1 MEENL
6 KSQAS
11 EVREALSSRI
21 SKILGNS
28 SEMGVLKDGQVVTKL
43 LHKAR
48 MRISVHLQIC
58 LATPDH
64 TTFTDTSISEY
75 EIDRAALTIAHAMV
89 NPRSTCLNRIGMGQ
103 QPLNRK
109 GSRSTSLRQ
118 CSAKFQLRPP
128 LWTGMAESRCLRDS
142 LLDTLPPISDQKKSW
157 RDDGFVLPEGGGEFG
172 ADPLVMSESYNSK
185 KVQQWL
191 GALTTSELLWNSIT
205 AAVAPDLFESGSS
218 AFSKV
223 VKEVRRRKKNSAP
236 VDSWPSI
243 FSGLEIIA
251 NRTTF
256 SHRDPGGSPSLFDL
270 LVSLGRNHH
279 ATLSLAD
286 VHAELDYS
294 PGAMV
299 YIAGRVLEHST
310 LDFMSSQ
317 ITLRNRKRVRVQP
330 SSSGTGPSKR
340 KRGAYKY
347 AYIPSKTRR
356 GKDSWKEA
364 NASFVYEDSDS
375 EIEVASP
382 SKQIRHHHIEDH
394 IPLEYNR
401 EVHGDFWMGGLDGMK
416 RKTKAQND
424 FLRDYL
430 PWRTEYLSVLLDLE
444 QLVNNGKCNDCGEG
458 EGLIRCLSCSGTR
471 AWCPSCVLKAHQHNP
486 FHNLQLWNGRFYETT
501 TLQAQGYIM
510 YLGHGG
516 EPCPN
521 LSHQP
526 DPSPWEDLGSMED
539 VFAQEEGD
547 TINDT
552 QLGVSNLVIV
562 HSTGVYSHSVSWCQ
576 CPGAE
581 KAHHLDLMKARLF
594 PASLTRPQSAFTF
607 DVLDNFLIDALECKT
622 SAMSFYQKLRRFT
635 NNAFPDKIP
644 DKKDRYRELM
654 RVSRIWRDL
663 VNRKRFGF
671 GHDTEQSPGPG
682 DLALY
687 CPACPQ
693 PGINLPTSWRY
704 DYEDMSLIIA
714 QHMKMKIPED
724 DVSLADGKG
733 YMWWTSKME
742 SVRHMNMD
750 YSICNAVKYTPE
762 PIGSTLIIYD
772 VACQWSIH
780 FAERVD
786 QSYHLSLPE
795 GTKIL
800 PAVGKFHLSAHKL
813 QCFARF
819 SLNFMTRAGH
829 IDGEILETLW
839 APFNKISP
847 TARSMSLAHRKEVL
861 DDHMR
866 DSNWKKLGI
875 SDTQGPYEEL
885 TRSLDL
891 DDVQEW
897 KKAAE
902 KAAQDRGELLD
913 IYQLKMDKAP
923 SMAEI
928 RLRLTEN
935 ELSANGRTGSVAW
948 LIEGINIENSQD
960 ALRLSIRQLPQD
972 LTASQRT
979 GIEEKRQKLMAQ
991 IIKFHEAAEV
1001 MTNGMELKGGEGA
1014 PLDNPELC
1022 LEEADISNME
1032 DPEEEDI
1039 LDFDGNIDSP
1049 AEVTEIWMPSWAASG
1064 HIMDDVV
1071 LTLRQEEL
1079 ELQKGQANDCL
1090 EKLRQ
1095 ALGDRSVVF
1104 REKIHSNK
1112 SVHHQGTRSK
1122 KELQTITLSINRH
1135 ARGYSRARAA
1145 MLCLGADSD
1154 TVAVYQPLKPQDLV
1168 EDSQKNVW
1176 MNEFYRVNWLKAKA
1190 RYDHW
1195 SEELKLVQYEMFW
1208 TISWFR
1214 TQEER
1219 WRVRADESIKN
1230 GNRAYAER
1238 QASMW
1243 AEFSAQGL
1251 KNFEGKL
1258 LITS

>member
-1 MEENL
+1 
-6 KSQAS
+6 
-11 EVREALSSRI
+11 
-21 SKILGNS
+21 
-28 SEMGVLKDGQVVTKL
+28 
-43 LHKAR
+43 
-48 MRISVHLQIC
+48 
-58 LATPDH
+58 
-64 TTFTDTSISEY
+64 
-75 EIDRAALTIAHAMV
+75 
-89 NPRSTCLNRIGMGQ
+89 
-103 QPLNRK
+103 
-109 GSRSTSLRQ
+109 
-118 CSAKFQLRPP
+118 
-128 LWTGMAESRCLRDS
+128 
-142 LLDTLPPISDQKKSW
+142 
-157 RDDGFVLPEGGGEFG
+157 
-172 ADPLVMSESYNSK
+172 
-185 KVQQWL
+185 
-191 GALTTSELLWNSIT
+191 
-205 AAVAPDLFESGSS
+205 
-218 AFSKV
+218 
-223 VKEVRRRKKNSAP
+223 
-236 VDSWPSI
+236 
-243 FSGLEIIA
+243 
-251 NRTTF
+251 
-256 SHRDPGGSPSLFDL
+256 
-270 LVSLGRNHH
+270 
-279 ATLSLAD
+279 
-286 VHAELDYS
+286 
-294 PGAMV
+294 
-299 YIAGRVLEHST
+299 
-310 LDFMSSQ
+310 
-317 ITLRNRKRVRVQP
+317 
-330 SSSGTGPSKR
+330 
-340 KRGAYKY
+340 
-347 AYIPSKTRR
+347 
-356 GKDSWKEA
+356 
-364 NASFVYEDSDS
+364 
-375 EIEVASP
+375 
-382 SKQIRHHHIEDH
+382 
-394 IPLEYNR
+394 
-401 EVHGDFWMGGLDGMK
+401 
-416 RKTKAQND
+416 
-424 FLRDYL
+424 
-430 PWRTEYLSVLLDLE
+430 
-444 QLVNNGKCNDCGEG
+444 
-458 EGLIRCLSCSGTR
+458 
-471 AWCPSCVLKAHQHNP
+471 
-486 FHNLQLWNGRFYETT
+486 
-501 TLQAQGYIM
+501 
-510 YLGHGG
+510 
-516 EPCPN
+516 
-521 LSHQP
+521 
-526 DPSPWEDLGSMED
+526 MED

-594 PASLTRPQSAFTF
+594 PASLTRPRSAFTF

-644 DKKDRYRELM
+644 DRYRELM
-654 RVSRIWRDL
+654 RVSHIWRDL

-671 GHDTEQSPGPG
+671 GHDTERSPGPG

-704 DYEDMSLIIA
+704 DYEEWLVMRRYVVDGNFTA

-724 DVSLADGKG
+724 NVSLADGKG
-733 YMWWTSKME
+733 YMVTE
-742 SVRHMNMD
+742 GPYQAHIHDSVEEREASSSRLIIFLKKSTCSNHRAVNATNIQRSNLRATGVGATACARHGCFVPHAVVDFQKGERHMNMD

-780 FAERVD
+780 LAEWVD

-813 QCFARF
+813 QCFPRF
-819 SLNFMTRAGH
+819 SLNFMTGAGH

-866 DSNWKKLGI
+866 DSNWKKLSLLKKYCHALQGI

-902 KAAQDRGELLD
+902 KVAQDRGELLD

-948 LIEGINIENSQD
+948 LIEGINIENSQ
-960 ALRLSIRQLPQD
+960 
-972 LTASQRT
+972 
-979 GIEEKRQKLMAQ
+979 
-991 IIKFHEAAEV
+991 
-1001 MTNGMELKGGEGA
+1001 A

-1071 LTLRQEEL
+1071 LALRQEEL
-1079 ELQKGQANDCL
+1079 ELRKGQANDCL

-1145 MLCLGADSD
+1145 MLRLGADSD

-1168 EDSQKNVW
+1168 VSKEVTEENRHGQGSDKLAWFWRINNTEDSQKNLW
-1176 MNEFYRVNWLKAKA
+1176 MNECKFYCDL
-1190 RYDHW
+1190 
-1195 SEELKLVQYEMFW
+1195 F
-1208 TISWFR
+1208 F
-1214 TQEER
+1214 
-1219 WRVRADESIKN
+1219 IK
-1230 GNRAYAER
+1230 
-1238 QASMW
+1238 
-1243 AEFSAQGL
+1243 
-1251 KNFEGKL
+1251 
-1258 LITS
+1258 

>member
-6 KSQAS
+6 KSQSS

-89 NPRSTCLNRIGMGQ
+89 NPINVDWDVDRYADRVNLSQPNRDGSATSELERLKKYFPEAVLGKISTPATLVDRHGRILMVYL
-103 QPLNRK
+103 PNILSP
-109 GSRSTSLRQ
+109 SRLDYINNATS
-118 CSAKFQLRPP
+118 S
-128 LWTGMAESRCLRDS
+128 LRDS

-172 ADPLVMSESYNSK
+172 ADPLVTSESYNSK

-205 AAVAPDLFESGSS
+205 AAVAPDLFESGFS

-223 VKEVRRRKKNSAP
+223 VKEVQRRKKNSAP

-251 NRTTF
+251 NQTTF

-270 LVSLGRNHH
+270 LVSLGQNHH

-299 YIAGRVLEHST
+299 YIASRVLEHST

-317 ITLRNRKRVRVQP
+317 ITPRNRKRVRVQP

-416 RKTKAQND
+416 RKTKAQ
-424 FLRDYL
+424 
-430 PWRTEYLSVLLDLE
+430 
-444 QLVNNGKCNDCGEG
+444 
-458 EGLIRCLSCSGTR
+458 
-471 AWCPSCVLKAHQHNP
+471 
-486 FHNLQLWNGRFYETT
+486 
-501 TLQAQGYIM
+501 GYIM

-526 DPSPWEDLGSMED
+526 DPSPWEDIGSMED

-594 PASLTRPQSAFTF
+594 PASLTRPRSAFTF

-622 SAMSFYQKLRRFT
+622 SAMSFYQKLRQFT
-635 NNAFPDKIP
+635 NNAFPDKIL

-733 YMWWTSKME
+733 YMKSTCSNHRAVNATNIQR
-742 SVRHMNMD
+742 SNLRATGVGATACARHG
-750 YSICNAVKYTPE
+750 CFVPHAVVDFQKGE
-762 PIGSTLIIYD
+762 RTLIIYD

-813 QCFARF
+813 QCFPRF
-819 SLNFMTRAGH
+819 SLNFMTGAGH

-866 DSNWKKLGI
+866 DSNWKKLSLLKKYCHALQGI

-948 LIEGINIENSQD
+948 LIEGINIENSQ
-960 ALRLSIRQLPQD
+960 QLPQD
-972 LTASQRT
+972 PTASQRT
-979 GIEEKRQKLMAQ
+979 GIEEKWQKLMAR

-1001 MTNGMELKGGEGA
+1001 MTNGMDLKGGEGA

-1071 LTLRQEEL
+1071 LALCQEEL
-1079 ELQKGQANDCL
+1079 ELRKGQANDCL

-1145 MLCLGADSD
+1145 MLRLGADSD

-1168 EDSQKNVW
+1168 VSKEVTEENRHGQGSDKLAWFWRINNMEDSQKNLW

-1190 RYDHW
+1190 RYDRW
-1195 SEELKLVQYEMFW
+1195 SEELKLVQHEMFW

>member
-1 MEENL
+1 
-6 KSQAS
+6 
-11 EVREALSSRI
+11 
-21 SKILGNS
+21 
-28 SEMGVLKDGQVVTKL
+28 
-43 LHKAR
+43 
-48 MRISVHLQIC
+48 
-58 LATPDH
+58 
-64 TTFTDTSISEY
+64 
-75 EIDRAALTIAHAMV
+75 
-89 NPRSTCLNRIGMGQ
+89 
-103 QPLNRK
+103 
-109 GSRSTSLRQ
+109 
-118 CSAKFQLRPP
+118 
-128 LWTGMAESRCLRDS
+128 
-142 LLDTLPPISDQKKSW
+142 
-157 RDDGFVLPEGGGEFG
+157 
-172 ADPLVMSESYNSK
+172 
-185 KVQQWL
+185 
-191 GALTTSELLWNSIT
+191 
-205 AAVAPDLFESGSS
+205 
-218 AFSKV
+218 
-223 VKEVRRRKKNSAP
+223 
-236 VDSWPSI
+236 
-243 FSGLEIIA
+243 
-251 NRTTF
+251 
-256 SHRDPGGSPSLFDL
+256 
-270 LVSLGRNHH
+270 
-279 ATLSLAD
+279 
-286 VHAELDYS
+286 
-294 PGAMV
+294 
-299 YIAGRVLEHST
+299 
-310 LDFMSSQ
+310 
-317 ITLRNRKRVRVQP
+317 
-330 SSSGTGPSKR
+330 
-340 KRGAYKY
+340 
-347 AYIPSKTRR
+347 
-356 GKDSWKEA
+356 
-364 NASFVYEDSDS
+364 
-375 EIEVASP
+375 
-382 SKQIRHHHIEDH
+382 
-394 IPLEYNR
+394 
-401 EVHGDFWMGGLDGMK
+401 MK
-416 RKTKAQND
+416 RKTKVSSLNFKVSSFLKKNHVQAQND

-594 PASLTRPQSAFTF
+594 PASLTRPRSAFTF
-607 DVLDNFLIDALECKT
+607 DVLDNFLIDTLECKT

-644 DKKDRYRELM
+644 DRYRELM
-654 RVSRIWRDL
+654 RVSHIWRDL

-671 GHDTEQSPGPG
+671 GHDTERSPGPG

-704 DYEDMSLIIA
+704 DYEEWLVMRRYVVDGNFTA

-733 YMWWTSKME
+733 YMVTE
-742 SVRHMNMD
+742 GPYQAHIHDSVEEREASSSRLIIFLKKSTCSNHRAVNATNIQRSNLRATGVGATACARHGCFVPHAVVDFQKGERHMNMD

-800 PAVGKFHLSAHKL
+800 PAVGKFHLS
-813 QCFARF
+813 
-819 SLNFMTRAGH
+819 
-829 IDGEILETLW
+829 
-839 APFNKISP
+839 
-847 TARSMSLAHRKEVL
+847 
-861 DDHMR
+861 
-866 DSNWKKLGI
+866 
-875 SDTQGPYEEL
+875 
-885 TRSLDL
+885 
-891 DDVQEW
+891 
-897 KKAAE
+897 
-902 KAAQDRGELLD
+902 
-913 IYQLKMDKAP
+913 
-923 SMAEI
+923 
-928 RLRLTEN
+928 
-935 ELSANGRTGSVAW
+935 VAW

-979 GIEEKRQKLMAQ
+979 GIEEKRQKLMAR

-1001 MTNGMELKGGEGA
+1001 MTNGMDLKGGEGA

-1071 LTLRQEEL
+1071 LALRQEEL
-1079 ELQKGQANDCL
+1079 ELRKGQANDCL

-1145 MLCLGADSD
+1145 MLRLGADSD

-1168 EDSQKNVW
+1168 VSKEVIEENRHGQGSDKLAWFWRINNTEDSQKNLW

-1190 RYDHW
+1190 RYDRW
-1195 SEELKLVQYEMFW
+1195 SKELKLVQHEMFW

>member
-1 MEENL
+1 
-6 KSQAS
+6 
-11 EVREALSSRI
+11 
-21 SKILGNS
+21 
-28 SEMGVLKDGQVVTKL
+28 
-43 LHKAR
+43 
-48 MRISVHLQIC
+48 
-58 LATPDH
+58 
-64 TTFTDTSISEY
+64 
-75 EIDRAALTIAHAMV
+75 
-89 NPRSTCLNRIGMGQ
+89 
-103 QPLNRK
+103 
-109 GSRSTSLRQ
+109 
-118 CSAKFQLRPP
+118 
-128 LWTGMAESRCLRDS
+128 
-142 LLDTLPPISDQKKSW
+142 
-157 RDDGFVLPEGGGEFG
+157 
-172 ADPLVMSESYNSK
+172 
-185 KVQQWL
+185 
-191 GALTTSELLWNSIT
+191 
-205 AAVAPDLFESGSS
+205 
-218 AFSKV
+218 
-223 VKEVRRRKKNSAP
+223 
-236 VDSWPSI
+236 
-243 FSGLEIIA
+243 
-251 NRTTF
+251 
-256 SHRDPGGSPSLFDL
+256 
-270 LVSLGRNHH
+270 
-279 ATLSLAD
+279 
-286 VHAELDYS
+286 
-294 PGAMV
+294 
-299 YIAGRVLEHST
+299 
-310 LDFMSSQ
+310 
-317 ITLRNRKRVRVQP
+317 
-330 SSSGTGPSKR
+330 
-340 KRGAYKY
+340 
-347 AYIPSKTRR
+347 
-356 GKDSWKEA
+356 
-364 NASFVYEDSDS
+364 
-375 EIEVASP
+375 
-382 SKQIRHHHIEDH
+382 
-394 IPLEYNR
+394 
-401 EVHGDFWMGGLDGMK
+401 
-416 RKTKAQND
+416 
-424 FLRDYL
+424 
-430 PWRTEYLSVLLDLE
+430 
-444 QLVNNGKCNDCGEG
+444 
-458 EGLIRCLSCSGTR
+458 RCLSCSGTH
-471 AWCPSCVLKAHQHNP
+471 AWCSSCVLKAHQHNP

-552 QLGVSNLVIV
+552 QSGVSNLVIV
-562 HSTGVYSHSVSWCQ
+562 HSTGVYSHSVSWCW

-581 KAHHLDLMKARLF
+581 KAHHLHLMKARLF
-594 PASLTRPQSAFTF
+594 PASITRPQSAFTF
-607 DVLDNFLIDALECKT
+607 DVLDNFLIDTLECKT

-644 DKKDRYRELM
+644 DRYRELM
-654 RVSRIWRDL
+654 RVSRIWWDL

-671 GHDTEQSPGPG
+671 GHDTERSPGPG

-687 CPACPQ
+687 CPACSQ

-704 DYEDMSLIIA
+704 DYEEWLVMRRYVVDGNFTA

-733 YMWWTSKME
+733 YMVTE
-742 SVRHMNMD
+742 GPYQAHIHDSVEEKEASDDFERLKSTCSNHRAVNATNIQRSNLRATGVGATACARHGCFVPHAVVDFQKGEQHMNMD

-762 PIGSTLIIYD
+762 HIGSTLIIYD

-795 GTKIL
+795 GTEIL

-813 QCFARF
+813 QCFPRF

-866 DSNWKKLGI
+866 DSNWKKLSLLKKYRQALQGV

-885 TRSLDL
+885 TKLLDL

-972 LTASQRT
+972 PTASQRT
-979 GIEEKRQKLMAQ
+979 AIEEKRQKLMAR

-1049 AEVTEIWMPSWAASG
+1049 AEVTEIWMPSWATSG
-1064 HIMDDVV
+1064 HIMDDAI
-1071 LTLRQEEL
+1071 LALRQEEL
-1079 ELQKGQANDCL
+1079 ELRKGQANDCL
-1090 EKLRQ
+1090 EKLCQ

-1145 MLCLGADSD
+1145 MLRLGADSD

-1168 EDSQKNVW
+1168 VSKEVTEENRHGQGSDKLAWFWRINNAEDSQKNVW

-1190 RYDHW
+1190 RYDRW
-1195 SEELKLVQYEMFW
+1195 SEELKLVQHEMFW
-1208 TISWFR
+1208 TISWFW

-1219 WRVRADESIKN
+1219 WRVWADESIKN

-1238 QASMW
+1238 QASM
-1243 AEFSAQGL
+1243 
-1251 KNFEGKL
+1251 
-1258 LITS
+1258 

>member
-1 MEENL
+1 
-6 KSQAS
+6 
-11 EVREALSSRI
+11 
-21 SKILGNS
+21 
-28 SEMGVLKDGQVVTKL
+28 
-43 LHKAR
+43 
-48 MRISVHLQIC
+48 
-58 LATPDH
+58 
-64 TTFTDTSISEY
+64 
-75 EIDRAALTIAHAMV
+75 
-89 NPRSTCLNRIGMGQ
+89 
-103 QPLNRK
+103 
-109 GSRSTSLRQ
+109 
-118 CSAKFQLRPP
+118 
-128 LWTGMAESRCLRDS
+128 
-142 LLDTLPPISDQKKSW
+142 
-157 RDDGFVLPEGGGEFG
+157 
-172 ADPLVMSESYNSK
+172 
-185 KVQQWL
+185 
-191 GALTTSELLWNSIT
+191 
-205 AAVAPDLFESGSS
+205 
-218 AFSKV
+218 
-223 VKEVRRRKKNSAP
+223 
-236 VDSWPSI
+236 
-243 FSGLEIIA
+243 
-251 NRTTF
+251 
-256 SHRDPGGSPSLFDL
+256 
-270 LVSLGRNHH
+270 
-279 ATLSLAD
+279 
-286 VHAELDYS
+286 
-294 PGAMV
+294 
-299 YIAGRVLEHST
+299 
-310 LDFMSSQ
+310 
-317 ITLRNRKRVRVQP
+317 
-330 SSSGTGPSKR
+330 
-340 KRGAYKY
+340 
-347 AYIPSKTRR
+347 
-356 GKDSWKEA
+356 
-364 NASFVYEDSDS
+364 
-375 EIEVASP
+375 
-382 SKQIRHHHIEDH
+382 
-394 IPLEYNR
+394 
-401 EVHGDFWMGGLDGMK
+401 MK
-416 RKTKAQND
+416 RKTKVSSLNFKVSSFLKKNHVQAQND

-594 PASLTRPQSAFTF
+594 PASLTRPRSAFTF

-644 DKKDRYRELM
+644 DQYRELM
-654 RVSRIWRDL
+654 RVSHIWRDL

-671 GHDTEQSPGPG
+671 GHDTERSPGPG

-704 DYEDMSLIIA
+704 DYEEWLVMRRYVVDGNFTA

-733 YMWWTSKME
+733 YMVTE
-742 SVRHMNMD
+742 GPYQAHIHDSVEEREASSSRLIIFLKKSTCSNHRAVNATNIQRSNLRATGVGATACARHGCFVPHAVVDFQKGERHMNMD

-800 PAVGKFHLSAHKL
+800 PAPGILMGKYWRPSGLLSTRFPLL
-813 QCFARF
+813 QDPFK
-819 SLNFMTRAGH
+819 SL
-829 IDGEILETLW
+829 L
-839 APFNKISP
+839 
-847 TARSMSLAHRKEVL
+847 
-861 DDHMR
+861 
-866 DSNWKKLGI
+866 KKYRHALQGI

-897 KKAAE
+897 KKAAK
-902 KAAQDRGELLD
+902 KAAQDCGELLD

-928 RLRLTEN
+928 HLRLTEN

-972 LTASQRT
+972 PTASQRT
-979 GIEEKRQKLMAQ
+979 GIEEKWQKLMAR

-1001 MTNGMELKGGEGA
+1001 MTNGMDLKGGEGA

-1071 LTLRQEEL
+1071 LALRQEEL
-1079 ELQKGQANDCL
+1079 ELRKGQANDCL

-1145 MLCLGADSD
+1145 MLHLGADSD

-1168 EDSQKNVW
+1168 VSKEVTEENRHGQGSDKLAWFWRINNTEDSQKNLW

-1190 RYDHW
+1190 RYDRW
-1195 SEELKLVQYEMFW
+1195 SEELKLVQHEMFW
-1208 TISWFR
+1208 TISWFW

-1238 QASMW
+1238 QASM
-1243 AEFSAQGL
+1243 
-1251 KNFEGKL
+1251 
-1258 LITS
+1258 

>member
-1 MEENL
+1 MLVDQDANKDMVLFTLYEEHPMLVDPDVSISGLHMHLLLLFRAVTSILERLINYITTKFEVQNL

-89 NPRSTCLNRIGMGQ
+89 NPINVDWDVDRYADRVNLSQPNRDGSATSEPERLKKYFPEAVLGKISTPATLVDRHGRILMVYL
-103 QPLNRK
+103 PNILSP
-109 GSRSTSLRQ
+109 SRLDYINNATS
-118 CSAKFQLRPP
+118 S
-128 LWTGMAESRCLRDS
+128 LWDS

-172 ADPLVMSESYNSK
+172 ADPLVTSESYNSK

-205 AAVAPDLFESGSS
+205 AAVAPDLFESGFS

-223 VKEVRRRKKNSAP
+223 VKEVRRRKKNSAL

-317 ITLRNRKRVRVQP
+317 ITPRNRKRVRVQP

-364 NASFVYEDSDS
+364 SASFVYEDSDS

-394 IPLEYNR
+394 IPLEYNQ

-424 FLRDYL
+424 FLQDYL

-594 PASLTRPQSAFTF
+594 PASLTRPRSAFTF

-644 DKKDRYRELM
+644 KK
-654 RVSRIWRDL
+654 V
-663 VNRKRFGF
+663 GF
-671 GHDTEQSPGPG
+671 GHDTERSPGPG

-704 DYEDMSLIIA
+704 DYEEWLVMRRYVVDGNFTA

-733 YMWWTSKME
+733 YMWWTSKRE

-762 PIGSTLIIYD
+762 PIGSMLIIYD

-813 QCFARF
+813 QCFPRF
-819 SLNFMTRAGH
+819 SLNFMTGAGH

-866 DSNWKKLGI
+866 DSNWKKLSLLKKYRHALQGI

-948 LIEGINIENSQD
+948 LIEGINIENSQ
-960 ALRLSIRQLPQD
+960 QLPQD
-972 LTASQRT
+972 PTASQRT

-1001 MTNGMELKGGEGA
+1001 MTNGMDLKGGEGA

-1071 LTLRQEEL
+1071 LALRQEEL
-1079 ELQKGQANDCL
+1079 ELRKGQANDCL
-1090 EKLRQ
+1090 EKLCQ

-1112 SVHHQGTRSK
+1112 LVHHQGTASLA
-1122 KELQTITLSINRH
+1122 ENS
-1135 ARGYSRARAA
+1135 
-1145 MLCLGADSD
+1145 CL
-1154 TVAVYQPLKPQDLV
+1154 
-1168 EDSQKNVW
+1168 
-1176 MNEFYRVNWLKAKA
+1176 
-1190 RYDHW
+1190 
-1195 SEELKLVQYEMFW
+1195 
-1208 TISWFR
+1208 
-1214 TQEER
+1214 
-1219 WRVRADESIKN
+1219 
-1230 GNRAYAER
+1230 
-1238 QASMW
+1238 
-1243 AEFSAQGL
+1243 
-1251 KNFEGKL
+1251 
-1258 LITS
+1258 